1 MGITRRKALYIYL
14 SSILGILLFS
24 MFHRS
29 IFVMYEIIG
38 NFYPEIQWLH
48 LPFRIMATVD
58 FFSFVLAVFLG
69 GWYGVWI
76 GLSWYKM
83 IYEER
88 GVKTWFHGFV
98 PHNWRKHK
106 TNDSELDFINS
117 VAQKTTKSAPKR
129 IVVTSET
136 RPAKRV
142 DTFRSFRANTE
153 PSMPWDIEDA
163 ELEPRVAKKVS
174 KKRSSSTAVRS
185 ISKTGVRKVARKAVA
200 KKKVTV

>member
-38 NFYPEIQWLH
+38 NFYPEISWLH
-48 LPFRIMATVD
+48 LPFRIIATVD
-58 FFSFVLAVFLG
+58 FFSFVLAIFLG

-98 PHNWRKHK
+98 PHNWRKTKSH
-106 TNDSELDFINS
+106 NESSSELDFINS
-117 VAQKTTKSAPKR
+117 VAKKTVKTSPRR
-129 IVVTSET
+129 IVVTSESK
-136 RPAKRV
+136 PSKRV
-142 DTFRSFRANTE
+142 ETFRSFRTTTKAA
-153 PSMPWDIEDA
+153 MPWDTEDA
-163 ELEPRVAKKVS
+163 ELEPKAVKKVT
-174 KKRSSSTAVRS
+174 RRTTTS
-185 ISKTGVRKVARKAVA
+185 ISRPKTVRKTVA